1 MSGLAVPEGFS
12 LPWNTTRTMG
22 DVWADERREAQRIRA
37 HRLNLV
43 RRERSEAAL
52 ADRKVYIAASGKPA
66 FAGYDENEVVR

>member
-1 MSGLAVPEGFS
+1 MNGTGAPEGFA

-37 HRLNLV
+37 QRMNRV

-52 ADRKVYIAASGKPA
+52 ADRKVYIAASGKRA
-66 FAGYDENEVVR
+66 FAGYDENEAVR